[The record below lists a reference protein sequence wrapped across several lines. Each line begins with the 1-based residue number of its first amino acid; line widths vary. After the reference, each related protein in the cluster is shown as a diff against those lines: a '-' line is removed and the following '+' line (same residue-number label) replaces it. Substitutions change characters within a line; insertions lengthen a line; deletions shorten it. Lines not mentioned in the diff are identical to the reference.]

1 MMIASIIIR
10 NYKNF
15 KNINYVSLS
24 NGNKFSA
31 LIGENGVG
39 KSSLLS
45 AIDDF
50 LNKNDL
56 DDIDINHE
64 TRNKGYAGREP
75 YITLLFIIKKSEL
88 SRESQ
93 LKKCFGVISDI
104 TTQIESEDFNS
115 SQIKF
120 ATQFCEH
127 REILFNNLDKD
138 EHYLI
143 PLGLIKRE
151 PKKSSELFLGIFES
165 IPDYEQRIKDETG
178 YESKNEALK
187 FVYEKIKN
195 LYDYLYI
202 PSDIEISEYSRLE
215 SNTLQ
220 FLLGQQLEN
229 TIKEIVDDVFIRKI
243 NEDLNTYLR
252 TLSAQLS
259 KYEFKKPSKRQS
271 QFNRSHLSQ
280 KIIETYFSDKTLSY
294 CEDGINLVPVSH
306 LSSGEK
312 RKALID
318 VIKSFLNLNISA
330 LFKTTIIAIDEPE
343 ISLHAS
349 SCFEQFEKLEEIA
362 QQGIQTLITTHWYG
376 FMPVVSK
383 GSATYIS
390 SSNET
395 ALLDLRRFREDI
407 KAIKTKTQGRMP
419 DTIEVKGIHDLV
431 QSILLSITNG
441 NTYKW
446 IICEG
451 SSDKIYLDAYLE
463 GLGVRVLAVGGA
475 PQVKKIFEY
484 LNLAIDAESN
494 SVKGSVLFLV
504 DTDERTSNERISS
517 SKSKKINIKR
527 FININGDTSLID
539 INSDI
544 TSPPTEIEDAL
555 EPLAFIETLKAIAT
569 IDDPIY
575 QEIQD
580 LYDNIDQVKPSGLAF
595 NYRQT
600 QQDAMRSFFSTQ
612 GRKVEFAKKY
622 IQHELSIQDVSWL
635 KNVTELLG

>member
-1 MMIASIIIR
+1 MITSAIIR

-24 NGNKFSA
+24 NGNNFSA

-45 AIDDF
+45 AINDF
-50 LNKNDL
+50 LNKHDI
-56 DDIDINHE
+56 DDIDVNYE

-75 YITLLFIIKKSEL
+75 YITLLFMVKKSEL
-88 SRESQ
+88 TRDSQ
-93 LKKCFGVISDI
+93 LKKCFSVISDI

-127 REILFNNLDKD
+127 RDILFKNLNKD
-138 EHYLI
+138 DYFLI
-143 PLGLIKRE
+143 PIGLVKRE
-151 PKKSSELFLGIFES
+151 PKKSSDLFLGIFDS
-165 IPDYEQRIKDETG
+165 IPDYEQRIKDESG
-178 YESKNEALK
+178 YESKESALK
-187 FVYEKIKN
+187 DVYEKIKSS
-195 LYDYLYI
+195 YDYLYI

-229 TIKEIVDDVFIRKI
+229 TIKEIVDDAFIKKI
-243 NEDLNTYLR
+243 NEDLNSYLNA
-252 TLSAQLS
+252 LSEQLS
-259 KYEFKKPSKRQS
+259 KYKFKRPTKRQS

-294 CEDGINLVPVSH
+294 CEDGMNLVPVSH

-318 VIKSFLNLNISA
+318 VIKSFLNLNINT

-349 SCFEQFEKLEEIA
+349 SCFEQFEKLEHIA
-362 QQGIQTLITTHWYG
+362 EQGIQTLITTHWYG
-376 FMPVVSK
+376 FMPVISK

-395 ALLDLRRFREDI
+395 ALLDLKKFREDI
-407 KAIKTKTQGRMP
+407 RAIKVKTQGRMP

-441 NTYKW
+441 NSYKW

-451 SSDKIYLDAYLE
+451 SSDKIYLDKYLE
-463 GLGVRVLAVGGA
+463 KYEVRVLAVGGA
-475 PQVKKIFEY
+475 PQVKKIYEY
-484 LNLAIDAESN
+484 LNLAIDSDSN
-494 SVKGSVLFLV
+494 SVKGAALFIV
-504 DTDERTSNERISS
+504 DTDKRTSNDRVNAP
-517 SKSKKINIKR
+517 KSKNINIKR
-527 FININGDTSLID
+527 LINIENKTSLID
-539 INSDI
+539 INSDM
-544 TSPPTEIEDAL
+544 TNPPTEVEDCLDADI
-555 EPLAFIETLKAIAT
+555 FIDTLKNLST
-569 IDDPIY
+569 
-575 QEIQD
+575 ETD
-580 LYDNIDQVKPSGLAF
+580 LIHSEMTDLISNMDSSKPSGLAF
-595 NYRQT
+595 DYRQT
-600 QQDAMRSFFSTQ
+600 QRHAMNEFFSIP
-612 GRKVEFAKKY
+612 GKKVEFATLYTKSVVLPHNLPWLNSV
-622 IQHELSIQDVSWL
+622 IGLLSL
-635 KNVTELLG
+635 

>member
-1 MMIASIIIR
+1 
-10 NYKNF
+10 
-15 KNINYVSLS
+15 
-24 NGNKFSA
+24 
-31 LIGENGVG
+31 
-39 KSSLLS
+39 
-45 AIDDF
+45 
-50 LNKNDL
+50 
-56 DDIDINHE
+56 
-64 TRNKGYAGREP
+64 
-75 YITLLFIIKKSEL
+75 
-88 SRESQ
+88 
-93 LKKCFGVISDI
+93 
-104 TTQIESEDFNS
+104 
-115 SQIKF
+115 
-120 ATQFCEH
+120 
-127 REILFNNLDKD
+127 
-138 EHYLI
+138 
-143 PLGLIKRE
+143 
-151 PKKSSELFLGIFES
+151 
-165 IPDYEQRIKDETG
+165 
-178 YESKNEALK
+178 
-187 FVYEKIKN
+187 
-195 LYDYLYI
+195 
-202 PSDIEISEYSRLE
+202 
-215 SNTLQ
+215 
-220 FLLGQQLEN
+220 
-229 TIKEIVDDVFIRKI
+229 
-243 NEDLNTYLR
+243 
-252 TLSAQLS
+252 
-259 KYEFKKPSKRQS
+259 
-271 QFNRSHLSQ
+271 
-280 KIIETYFSDKTLSY
+280 
-294 CEDGINLVPVSH
+294 
-306 LSSGEK
+306 
-312 RKALID
+312 
-318 VIKSFLNLNISA
+318 
-330 LFKTTIIAIDEPE
+330 
-343 ISLHAS
+343 
-349 SCFEQFEKLEEIA
+349 
-362 QQGIQTLITTHWYG
+362 
-376 FMPVVSK
+376 MPVVSK

-580 LYDNIDQVKPSGLAF
+580 LYDNIDQDKPSGLAF

>member
-1 MMIASIIIR
+1 MITSAIIR

-15 KNINYVSLS
+15 KNINYISLS
-24 NGNKFSA
+24 NGNNFSA

-45 AIDDF
+45 AINDF
-50 LNKNDL
+50 LNKHDI
-56 DDIDINHE
+56 DDIDVNYE

-75 YITLLFIIKKSEL
+75 YITLLFMIKKSEL
-88 SRESQ
+88 PRDSQ
-93 LKKCFGVISDI
+93 LKKCFSVISDI
-104 TTQIESEDFNS
+104 TNQIESEDFNS

-127 REILFNNLDKD
+127 RETLFKNLNKN
-138 EHYLI
+138 EYYLI
-143 PLGLIKRE
+143 PIGLIKRE
-151 PKKSSELFLGIFES
+151 PKKQSELFLGIFDS
-165 IPDYEQRIKDETG
+165 IPDYEQRIKDESG
-178 YESKNEALK
+178 YENKESALK
-187 FVYEKIKN
+187 DVYEKIKSS
-195 LYDYLYI
+195 YDYLYI

-229 TIKEIVDDVFIRKI
+229 TIKEIVDDVFIKNI
-243 NEDLNTYLR
+243 NEDLNAYLN
-252 TLSAQLS
+252 TLSEQLN
-259 KYEFKKPSKRQS
+259 KYKFKRPSKRQS

-294 CEDGINLVPVSH
+294 CEDGVNLVPVSH

-318 VIKSFLNLNISA
+318 VIKSFLNLNINT

-349 SCFEQFEKLEEIA
+349 SCFEQFEKLENIA
-362 QQGIQTLITTHWYG
+362 EKGIQTIITTHWYG

-390 SSNET
+390 PSNET
-395 ALLDLRRFREDI
+395 ALLDLKRFREDI
-407 KAIKTKTQGRMP
+407 RAIKVKTQGKMP

-441 NTYKW
+441 NSYKW

-451 SSDKIYLDAYLE
+451 SSDKLYFDKYLE
-463 GLGVRVLAVGGA
+463 GHDVRVLAVGGS
-475 PQVKKIFEY
+475 PQVKKIYEY
-484 LNLAIDAESN
+484 LNLAIDSDSN
-494 SVKGSVLFLV
+494 SVKGAALFIV
-504 DTDERTSNERISS
+504 DTDERTSNDRVNAPRT
-517 SKSKKINIKR
+517 KNINIKR
-527 FININGDTSLID
+527 LINTNYETELID

-544 TSPPTEIEDAL
+544 TNPPTEIEDCLDARL
-555 EPLAFIETLKAIAT
+555 FIETLIQQSIETDAIYHV
-569 IDDPIY
+569 IPDLLKNMDPS
-575 QEIQD
+575 
-580 LYDNIDQVKPSGLAF
+580 KPSGLAF
-595 NYRQT
+595 DYRQT
-600 QQDAMRSFFSTQ
+600 QRNVMNEFFSIP
-612 GRKVEFAKKY
+612 GKKVDFATAY
-622 IQHELSIQDVSWL
+622 IKSVTPSNELPWFNHVF
-635 KNVTELLG
+635 KLLNL